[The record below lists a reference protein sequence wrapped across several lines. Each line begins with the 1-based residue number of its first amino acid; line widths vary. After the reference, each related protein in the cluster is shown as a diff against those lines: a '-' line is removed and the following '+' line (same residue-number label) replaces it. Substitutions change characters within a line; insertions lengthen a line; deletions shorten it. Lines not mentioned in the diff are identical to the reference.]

1 MNKQTGI
8 ILFSCLYILGIIA
21 FIYNYTLLCTFF
33 VFTAL
38 LFCFFKKYIPDIKHI
53 VIFVMIFLFG
63 IINCAVNLKFDDE
76 TTQFADTNVEAALK
90 VISIPT
96 NNIKDRTKFYAN
108 VISIKNDTAE
118 ISNIKAKIL
127 VTINDENEILKDIK
141 IGDTLSVNGRLKVPQ
156 QSKNPSQFDYYR
168 YLQYKKTFSL
178 IYVDKNWKITG
189 TSDDFTGKVIRK
201 LNDTRN
207 NILMIHAQNIKSP
220 MLEILGG
227 IIFGDDAVNPDE
239 ETKTSFINSG
249 IFHILAASGMNVTLI
264 FGIWFFFA
272 INLRLNYRFSIITGI
287 LLIIFYTFMTGF
299 GPPIMRATL
308 MLTLILI
315 GKLLDKAT
323 STVSLLFLVGF
334 LMLAFNP
341 LMLFDIGFQLSFIVT
356 FALILTSPVLT
367 FNFKYKFINYI
378 SGACCIPIIAQFYA
392 APLQMYYFNTFSVY
406 SVLANIAII
415 PVLSIVSFIGFI
427 SSIIAMIAPIAQLVC
442 KAADFILN
450 PLLIYIV
457 EVAKFFANLPHSII
471 NVQKPSLIQ
480 IILYFA
486 IIISLTLAVKFK
498 FSKKKTIIVL
508 AVLLISFCSSFIN
521 IPDKRPYILFFSVGN
536 ADSILIKS
544 PDDDY
549 FMIDTGK
556 TGYLNSP
563 TQAKNIMIKYLKDKG
578 INHINSLIVTHFDS
592 DHAGG
597 TIDILNNVKISKLY
611 ISDVLEN
618 TQLAEN
624 INNFIKENDIN
635 SLVFSGNE
643 VIYEKDDFKISLI
656 KPECETIKNENQK
669 SLIVHINY
677 KNQNF
682 LFMGDGDINSY
693 NCLPKEFKEN
703 IAITKS
709 GHHGAKETIN
719 DEMAKNTDLFIIS
732 TGPNI
737 YNHPNP
743 ETINTITLNNSKYL
757 RTDYHNAIKITAD
770 GNIIKTYAYSP
781 KYRKFMHIETK

>member
-8 ILFSCLYILGIIA
+8 ILFSCLYMLGIIA
-21 FIYNYTLLCTFF
+21 FIYNHTLLCALF
-33 VFTAL
+33 VFITL
-38 LFCFFKKYIPDIKHI
+38 LFCLLKKYIPDVKHI
-53 VIFVMIFLFG
+53 IIFVIIFLFG
-63 IINCAVNLKFDDE
+63 IFNCAVNLKFDDE
-76 TTQFADTNVEAALK
+76 TTSFADTNVEAVLK

-96 NNIKDRTKFYAN
+96 NNIKDRTKFYAD
-108 VISIKNDTAE
+108 VISIKNDSAE

-127 VTINDENEILKDIK
+127 VTINDENEKIKLIK
-141 IGDTLSVNGRLKVPQ
+141 IGDTLNLRGRLKTPQ
-156 QSKNPSQFDYYR
+156 QAKNPSQFDYYR
-168 YLQYKKTFSL
+168 YLQYRKTFSL
-178 IYVDKNWKITG
+178 LYTDKDWQITG
-189 TSDDFTGKVIRK
+189 TSADFTGKFIRK

-207 NILMIHAQNIKSP
+207 NILTIHAQNIKSP

-239 ETKTSFINSG
+239 ETKSSFINSG

-272 INLRLNYRFSIITGI
+272 RNLRLNYRFSIITGI

-315 GKLLDKAT
+315 GKLLDKVT
-323 STVSLLFLVGF
+323 STISLLFLVGF

-356 FALILTSPVLT
+356 FALILTTPVLT
-367 FNFKYKFINYI
+367 FNFKYKSVNYI
-378 SGACCIPIIAQFYA
+378 LGACCIPIIAQFYA
-392 APLQMYYFNTFSVY
+392 APLQMYYFNTFSMY

-427 SSIIAMIAPIAQLVC
+427 SSIIAMISPIAQTVC

-450 PLLIYIV
+450 PLLVYIV
-457 EVAKFFANLPHSII
+457 EVAKFFSNLPHSII

-498 FSKKKTIIVL
+498 FSKKKTIIVISI
-508 AVLLISFCSSFIN
+508 LLLSFCSSFIN
-521 IPDKRPYILFFSVGN
+521 IPDRKPYILFFSVGN

-544 PDDDY
+544 PDNNY
-549 FMIDTGK
+549 FMIDTAK

-563 TQAKNIMIKYLKDKG
+563 SQAKNIMIKYLKDNG
-578 INHINSLIVTHFDS
+578 IRNINSLIITHFDS

-597 TIDILNNVKISKLY
+597 TVDILKEINVSNLY
-611 ISDVLEN
+611 ITDVSEN
-618 TQLAEN
+618 TQLSEN
-624 INNFIKENDIN
+624 INQFIKLNNRN
-635 SLVFSGNE
+635 STIFNGTKT
-643 VIYEKDDFKISLI
+643 IYDKDDFKVSLI
-656 KPECETIKNENQK
+656 KPEGELIKSENQK
-669 SLIVHINY
+669 SLIVHIKY
-677 KNQNF
+677 KNQSC
-682 LFMGDGDINSY
+682 LFMGDGDINTY
-693 NCLPKEFKEN
+693 NSLSDEFKDK
-703 IAITKS
+703 ITIMKS
-709 GHHGAKETIN
+709 GHHGAKETVN

-737 YNHPNP
+737 YNHPHI
-743 ETINTITLNNSKYL
+743 ETINTIKQNNSEYL
-757 RTDYHNAIKITAD
+757 RTDNHNAIKIIPD
-770 GNIIKTYAYSP
+770 GNKTSIFAYSP